1 MLQTTPARTHAFR
14 QGLRELGYVEKKTLS
29 LNGNVMREKSIAF
42 PRSRLSWC
50 VSK

>member
-1 MLQTTPARTHAFR
+1 
-14 QGLRELGYVEKKTLS
+14 
-29 LNGNVMREKSIAF
+29 LNGDVMREKSIAF

>member
-1 MLQTTPARTHAFR
+1 M
-14 QGLRELGYVEKKTLS
+14 
-29 LNGNVMREKSIAF
+29 LNGDIVKEKSIAF